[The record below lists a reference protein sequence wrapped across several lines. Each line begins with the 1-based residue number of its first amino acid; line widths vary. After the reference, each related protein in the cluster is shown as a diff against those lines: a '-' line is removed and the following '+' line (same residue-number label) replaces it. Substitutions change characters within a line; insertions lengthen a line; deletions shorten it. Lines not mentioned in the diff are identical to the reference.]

1 MNRVRRAIV
10 LAGLATALAL
20 AAGCGVKGPTLP
32 PEQVKPERITRLRVL
47 ADKDGIRLTWPRP
60 DSYAGG
66 KVMRDLA
73 GFAVMRAQGRVPMT
87 SVAELPITDRER
99 FQKMDRFEWV
109 DTATV
114 IGSTYRYQVISMTDD
129 GYRSDPSN
137 EVAFTRVPPAAPPN
151 PESFALPAPSPLP

>member
-20 AAGCGVKGPTLP
+20 CGCGVKGPPLP
-32 PEQVKPERITRLRVL
+32 PEQARPERITSLRAL

-60 DSYAGG
+60 GSYAGG
-66 KVMRDLA
+66 KEMRDLA
-73 GFAVMRAQGRVPMT
+73 GFAVMRAQGGAPMT

-109 DTATV
+109 DSATV
-114 IGSTYRYQVISMTDD
+114 IGTTYRYQIISMTDD

-137 EVAFTRVPPAAPPN
+137 EVAFARVAPAAPPN
-151 PESFALPAPSPLP
+151 PENFALPAPSPLP

>member
-1 MNRVRRAIV
+1 MNRVRRAFV

-32 PEQVKPERITRLRVL
+32 PEQVKPERITRLRAL

-66 KVMRDLA
+66 KAMRDLA
-73 GFAVMRAQGRVPMT
+73 GFAVMRGQGETPMT

-114 IGSTYRYQVISMTDD
+114 IGSTYRYQIISMTDD

-137 EVAFTRVPPAAPPN
+137 EVAFTRVAPAAPPN
-151 PESFALPAPSPLP
+151 PENFALPAPSPLP

>member
-1 MNRVRRAIV
+1 MNRVCRAIV

-32 PEQVKPERITRLRVL
+32 PEQVKPERITSLRAL

-60 DSYAGG
+60 GSYAGG
-66 KVMRDLA
+66 KAMRDLA
-73 GFAVMRAQGRVPMT
+73 GFAVMRAQGGMPMT

-114 IGSTYRYQVISMTDD
+114 IGTTYRYQIISMTDD

-137 EVAFTRVPPAAPPN
+137 QVAFTRVPPAPLPN
-151 PESFALPAPSPLP
+151 PANFALPAPSPLP